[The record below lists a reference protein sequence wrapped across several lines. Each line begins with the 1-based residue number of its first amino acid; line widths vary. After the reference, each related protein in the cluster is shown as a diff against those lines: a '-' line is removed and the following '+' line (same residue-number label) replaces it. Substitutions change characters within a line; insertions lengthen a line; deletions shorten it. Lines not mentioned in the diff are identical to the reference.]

1 MKQINQL
8 KTLAVAVSL
17 LAGAQSAQALTPWT
31 DGNAEV
37 KIFTSGGAAQDRAI
51 EEAIKFG
58 LAAPGTLDVFQ
69 DLQGTNKG
77 RRFQGFYFTGA
88 SNLPAGLAGKR
99 IYVAKRSHGAAG
111 YGVVPLAGNI
121 GLDQLDIFLSS
132 GNGTQG
138 SSSQA
143 AWQADGSKF
152 WKAEITATGS
162 NSGQTAWSNYLVQNQ
177 LSDGGFTGVDAPAL
191 LAPGTDNYPEQV
203 KEPSTNA
210 NTANWSN
217 DLTPN
222 DLAANGIARVPTGG
236 LVYGVGVPLDFYKVL
251 QVAQYKSGQLP
262 ADTLSNIGKYD
273 DEQYIPTLSRDFVAS
288 LLAGKIADW
297 KDVKIVDRSVAGE
310 PTIALTDASIT
321 GIAGVALPPLTKVAI
336 GRRNKGAAIGAVPYA
351 KFLGYPYV
359 ADASAPKSATVN
371 SAAIDNGA
379 TAPIA
384 KNPGGA
390 NATDALLT
398 DWQSGTNTS
407 GFNPSTKKFWGFA
420 VNGGDRNPGAN
431 PSQPWRYVRID
442 GAAPTIANVAN
453 GSYPIWAE
461 GEVLIRPASAI
472 GSDKVAALEVFAK
485 ALANVSVLKSV
496 NTNAVLAFGQSGVFA
511 TTQTD
516 NSAYV
521 KVPFDA
527 QNPIVPLSHLAGGGF
542 TSLGVTPVAFKNGV
556 PNPDFANTTNTV
568 IELK

>member
-1 MKQINQL
+1 MKQVNQL

-17 LAGAQSAQALTPWT
+17 LAGAQSAHALTPWA
-31 DGNAEV
+31 DGDAEV
-37 KIFTSGGAAQDRAI
+37 KIYTSGGAAQDRAI

-88 SNLPAGLAGKR
+88 STLPAGLAGKR
-99 IYVAKRSHGAAG
+99 IYVAKRSLGAAG

-121 GLDQLDIFLSS
+121 GLDQLDIFLTSV
-132 GNGTQG
+132 NGTNG
-138 SSSQA
+138 SSLQA

-152 WKAEITATGS
+152 WKAEITNTAGTT
-162 NSGQTAWSNYLVQNQ
+162 GQTAWTNYLVQNK

-191 LAPGTDNYPEQV
+191 LAPGTDNYPELV

-210 NTANWSN
+210 NTAGWNN
-217 DLTPN
+217 GLTPA
-222 DLAANGIARVPTGG
+222 DLVNNNIARVPTGG

-251 QVAQYKSGQLP
+251 QVAQYKSGLLP

-273 DEQYIPTLSRDFVAS
+273 DEQYIPTLSSDFLAS

-297 KDVKIVDRSVAGE
+297 NDVKIVDRSAVGE
-310 PTIALTDASIT
+310 PTIALTDPSIT

-336 GRRNKGAAIGAVPYA
+336 GRRNKGAAISAVPYA

-359 ADASAPKSATVN
+359 ENGSAPKAATVN
-371 SAAIDNGA
+371 TAGTDNGS

-398 DWQSGTNTS
+398 DWQAGTNTS
-407 GFNPSTKKFWGFA
+407 SFNPALKKFWGFA
-420 VNGGDRNPGAN
+420 VHGGDRNAN
-431 PSQPWRYVRID
+431 VSQPWRYVRID

-453 GSYPIWAE
+453 GSYPLWAE

-472 GSDKVAALEVFAK
+472 GADKVAALEVFAD
-485 ALANVSVLKSV
+485 ALANVAVLKTV
-496 NTNAVLAFGQSGVFA
+496 NTNAVLPFGQSGVFA

-516 NSAYV
+516 TSAYV

-527 QNPIVPLSHLAGGGF
+527 QNPIVPLSHITGSGF
-542 TSLGVTPVAFKNGV
+542 TSLGVTPVAYKNGV
-556 PNPDFANTTNTV
+556 ANPGFANTTNTV

>member
-1 MKQINQL
+1 MKQVNQL
-8 KTLAVAVSL
+8 KTLAIAVSL
-17 LAGAQSAQALTPWT
+17 LAGAQSAHALTPWVN
-31 DGNAEV
+31 GNAEV
-37 KIFTSGGAAQDRAI
+37 EIFTSGGAAQDRAL
-51 EEAIKFG
+51 EEAVKFG
-58 LAAPGTLDVFQ
+58 LAAPGTIDVFE
-69 DLQGTNKG
+69 DSLPDGSRVGN
-77 RRFQGFYFTGA
+77 RFIGWYFTGA
-88 SNLPAGLAGKR
+88 NNLPNGLAGKR
-99 IYVAKRSHGAAG
+99 IYVAKRNLGAAG

-121 GLDQLDIFLSS
+121 GLDQLDIFLTSS
-132 GNGTQG
+132 NGFVG
-138 SSSQA
+138 SSQSA
-143 AWQADGSKF
+143 AWVTNGSQK
-152 WKAEITATGS
+152 WKPVAGITNTAGT
-162 NSGQTAWSNYLVQNQ
+162 SGQSAWSNYLIQNQ

-191 LAPGTDNYPEQV
+191 LTPGTDNYPEQV
-203 KEPSTNA
+203 REPSTNA

-217 DLTPN
+217 DLTPA

-273 DEQYIPTLSRDFVAS
+273 DEQYIPTLSRDFLAS

-310 PTIALTDASIT
+310 PTIALTDPTIT
-321 GIAGVALPPLTKVAI
+321 GTAGVALPPLTKVAI
-336 GRRNKGAAIGAVPYA
+336 GRRNKGAAISAVSYV
-351 KFLGYPYV
+351 KVLGYPYV
-359 ADASAPKSATVN
+359 EGASAPRPATVN

-390 NATDALLT
+390 NATDSLLT
-398 DWQSGTNTS
+398 DWQNGTNTS
-407 GFNPSTKKFWGFA
+407 TFNPSTKKFWGFA
-420 VNGGDRNPGAN
+420 LHGGDRNAN
-431 PSQPWRYVRID
+431 VSQPWRYVRID

-453 GSYPIWAE
+453 GSYPLWAE

-472 GSDKVAALEVFAK
+472 GADKVAALEVFAN

-496 NTNAVLAFGQSGVFA
+496 NTNAVLPFGQSGVFA

-516 NSAYV
+516 TSAYV

-527 QNPIVPLSHLAGGGF
+527 QNPIVPLSHIAGGGF
-542 TSLGVTPVAFKNGV
+542 TSLGVAPVV
-556 PNPDFANTTNTV
+556 R
-568 IELK
+568 